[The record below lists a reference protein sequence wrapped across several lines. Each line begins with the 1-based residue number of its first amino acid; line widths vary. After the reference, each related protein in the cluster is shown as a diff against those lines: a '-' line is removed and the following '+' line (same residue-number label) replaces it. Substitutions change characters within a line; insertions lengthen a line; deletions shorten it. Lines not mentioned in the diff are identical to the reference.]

1 VGHRRSHCVASRGP
15 ALGLALLFAAAVPAI
30 PAAAPVARPQEQ
42 ATAEVR
48 RIAAWV
54 HDSKDNHRRPYIIV
68 DKANARVFVFDA
80 AGTMQGTEPA
90 LLGLGRGDTA
100 RAVPGERPGP
110 QDRITPAGRFLAN
123 LDHDAHGE
131 PILLIDYEHA
141 IALHPVVK
149 GTVDEHRAERL
160 ASATS
165 ADNRI
170 SFGCINVPLAF
181 FRNVVSVAFAHTDG
195 YVYILPESG
204 ASTPLFGASV
214 APD

>member
-1 VGHRRSHCVASRGP
+1 VGRRRSHCVAAQGLSV
-15 ALGLALLFAAAVPAI
+15 GLALLLPAAVLATGPAS
-30 PAAAPVARPQEQ
+30 APVEVKRV
-42 ATAEVR
+42 AE
-48 RIAAWV
+48 WV
-54 HDSKDNHRRPYIIV
+54 HHSKDNHRRPYIIV

-80 AGTMQGTEPA
+80 NGAMQGTEPA
-90 LLGLGRGDTA
+90 LLGMGRGDTA
-100 RAVPGERPGP
+100 RAAPGEKPGP
-110 QDRITPAGRFLAN
+110 QERITPAGRYLAN

-131 PILLIDYEHA
+131 PILLIDYEHS

-149 GTVDEHRAERL
+149 GTLEEHRAERL

-181 FRNVVSVAFAHTDG
+181 FRDVVSVAFARTDG

-204 ASTPLFGASV
+204 ASVPLFGATT